1 MSRVAPSPD
10 NLVTVDLQAVADN
23 LAALRA
29 LLPSGMGVAG
39 VVKADAYGHGMV
51 PVARRLKAEGA
62 EALAVALVGEGVL
75 LRRAGIKGPILVL
88 MGLTPEQAPLAVAH
102 DLSPFLAV
110 WEDFAALSQA
120 AQAGGTQAACHLK
133 IDTGMSRLG
142 VSPGEA
148 LELLEGAAALP
159 GLRIEGLASHLAT
172 SGVPGDP
179 TAQKQAEVFSSLLA
193 EARRRGHALPAS
205 SLEASGGVLARPQNA
220 PEPPG
225 LARLGISLY
234 GGLPALESQGVAPL
248 RTAMRFT
255 SRLAAVRLVPAGA
268 GVSYGHLWR
277 APRDTWLGV
286 VAAGYSDGYPRSA
299 SCKAHALIQG
309 RPAPVRGRV
318 CMNAVMVDLTGFD
331 PLPAPGEEVVL
342 LGRSGDED
350 ISADQLGGWADTI
363 PYEIT
368 CSLGAANRR
377 RHRS

>member
-23 LAALRA
+23 LAAMRA

-51 PVARRLKAEGA
+51 PVALRLKAEGA
-62 EALAVALVGEGVL
+62 EALAVALVNEGAL
-75 LRRAGIKGPILVL
+75 LRRAGIEGPILVL

-148 LELLEGAAALP
+148 LELLERVAALP
-159 GLRIEGLASHLAT
+159 GLKVEGLASHLAT

-205 SLEASGGVLARPQNA
+205 SLEASGGVLAPPANA

-234 GGLPALESQGVAPL
+234 GGLPAMESRGAAPL

-277 APRDTWLGV
+277 APQDTWLGV
-286 VAAGYSDGYPRSA
+286 VAAGYSDGYPRHA
-299 SCKAHALIQG
+299 SNRGQVLIAG
-309 RPAPVRGRV
+309 KPAPIRGRV
-318 CMNAVMVDLTGFD
+318 CMNAIMVDLTGFD
-331 PLPAPGEEVVL
+331 PLPAPGDEVVL
-342 LGRSGDED
+342 LGRSGAEE
-350 ISADQLGGWADTI
+350 ITADQLGGWAGTI
-363 PYEIT
+363 SYEIT

-377 RHRS
+377 CHRS

>member
-10 NLVTVDLQAVADN
+10 NLVTVDLQAVAAN

-39 VVKADAYGHGMV
+39 VVKADAYGHGIV

-62 EALAVALVGEGVL
+62 EALAVALPSEGAM
-75 LRRAGIKGPILVL
+75 LRRAGIEGPILVF

-110 WEDFAALSQA
+110 WDDFAGLSQA
-120 AQAGGTQAACHLK
+120 AQAGGTQATCHLK

-142 VSPGEA
+142 VGPDEA
-148 LELLEGAAALP
+148 LDLLERAAALP
-159 GLRIEGLASHLAT
+159 GLKIEGLASHLAT
-172 SGVPGDP
+172 SGVPGDA
-179 TAQKQAEVFSSLLA
+179 TAQKQAQEFSSLLA
-193 EARRRGHALPAS
+193 EARRRGFALPAS
-205 SLEASGGVLARPQNA
+205 SLAASGGVLAPPPDA
-220 PEPPG
+220 PGAPG

-234 GGLPALESQGVAPL
+234 GGLPAPESLGVAPL

-255 SRLAAVRLVPAGA
+255 SRLAGVRLVPAGA
-268 GVSYGHLWR
+268 GVSYGHTWR

-299 SCKAHALIQG
+299 SNQAQVLIQG

-318 CMNAVMVDLTGFD
+318 CMNAIMVDLTGLD
-331 PLPAPGEEVVL
+331 PLPSPGDEVVL
-342 LGRSGDED
+342 LGRSGSEE
-350 ISADQLGGWADTI
+350 ITADQLGGWAGTI
-363 PYEIT
+363 SYEIT

>member
-10 NLVTVDLQAVADN
+10 NLVTVDLEAIAAN
-23 LAALRA
+23 LTALRA
-29 LLPSGMGVAG
+29 LLPAGTGVAG
-39 VVKADAYGHGMV
+39 VVKADAYGHGIV

-62 EALAVALVGEGVL
+62 EALAVALPSEGAM
-75 LRRAGIKGPILVL
+75 LRRAGIEGPILVL
-88 MGLTPEQAPLAVAH
+88 MGVTPEQARLAVAH

-110 WEDFAALSQA
+110 WDDFIALSQA
-120 AQAGGTQAACHLK
+120 AQAGGGRVGCHLK

-142 VSPGEA
+142 LSPDEA
-148 LELLEGAAALP
+148 LELLERAAALP
-159 GLRIEGLASHLAT
+159 GLKIEGLASHLAT

-179 TAQKQAEVFSSLLA
+179 TAQEQATVFSSLLA
-193 EARRRGHALPAS
+193 EARRRGFALPAS
-205 SLEASGGVLARPQNA
+205 SLAASGGVLAPLPNA

-234 GGLPALESQGVAPL
+234 GGLPAMASQGVAPL
-248 RTAMRFT
+248 RGAMRFT
-255 SRLAAVRLVPAGA
+255 SRLAAVRHVPAGA
-268 GVSYGHLWR
+268 GVSYGHTWK

-286 VAAGYSDGYPRSA
+286 VAAGYSDGYPRHA
-299 SCKAHALIQG
+299 SNQAQVLIQG

-318 CMNAVMVDLTGFD
+318 CMNAIMVDLSGLD

-342 LGRSGDED
+342 LGRSGAEE
-350 ISADQLGGWADTI
+350 ISADQLGQWADTI
-363 PYEIT
+363 SYEIT

>member
-1 MSRVAPSPD
+1 
-10 NLVTVDLQAVADN
+10 
-23 LAALRA
+23 
-29 LLPSGMGVAG
+29 
-39 VVKADAYGHGMV
+39 
-51 PVARRLKAEGA
+51 A
-62 EALAVALVGEGVL
+62 EALAVAQVNEGAL
-75 LRRAGIKGPILVL
+75 LRRAGIEGPILVL
-88 MGLTPEQAPLAVAH
+88 MGFTPEQASLAVAH
-102 DLSPFLAV
+102 DLSPFLGC

-120 AQAGGTQAACHLK
+120 AQAGGTQGSCHLK

-148 LELLEGAAALP
+148 LELLERVAALP
-159 GLRIEGLASHLAT
+159 GLKIEGMASHLAT

-179 TAQKQAEVFSSLLA
+179 TAREQATVFSSLLA

-205 SLEASGGVLARPQNA
+205 SLEASGGILARPQNA

-234 GGLPALESQGVAPL
+234 GGLRALESRGVAPL

-255 SRLAAVRLVPAGA
+255 SRLAAVRLAPAGS

-277 APRDTWLGV
+277 APQDTWLGV

-299 SCKAHALIQG
+299 SGKAHALIQG

-318 CMNAVMVDLTGFD
+318 CMNAIMVDLTGFD

-342 LGRSGDED
+342 LGRSGAEE
-350 ISADQLGGWADTI
+350 ITADQLGGWADTI
-363 PYEIT
+363 SYEIT

>member
-29 LLPSGMGVAG
+29 LLPGGMGVAG

-62 EALAVALVGEGVL
+62 EALAVAQVNEGAL
-75 LRRAGIKGPILVL
+75 LRRAGIEGPILVL

-102 DLSPFLAV
+102 DLSPFLSC
-110 WEDFAALSQA
+110 WEDFVALSQA
-120 AQAGGTQAACHLK
+120 AQAGGTRAACHLK

-148 LELLEGAAALP
+148 LELLERVAALP
-159 GLRIEGLASHLAT
+159 GLKIEGLASHLAT

-179 TAQKQAEVFSSLLA
+179 TAREQATVFSSLLA

-234 GGLPALESQGVAPL
+234 GGLPAPQSRGGAPL

-255 SRLAAVRLVPAGA
+255 SRLAAVRLVPAGS

-277 APRDTWLGV
+277 APHDTWLGV

-299 SCKAHALIQG
+299 SNKAQVLIQG
-309 RPAPVRGRV
+309 EIAPIRGRV
-318 CMNAVMVDLTGFD
+318 CMNAVMVDLTGFA

-342 LGRSGDED
+342 LGRSGAEE
-350 ISADQLGGWADTI
+350 ITADQLGGWADTI
-363 PYEIT
+363 SYEIT

>member
-10 NLVTVDLQAVADN
+10 NLVTVDLEAIAAN
-23 LAALRA
+23 LATLRA
-29 LLPSGMGVAG
+29 LLPTGTGVAG

-62 EALAVALVGEGVL
+62 EALAVALVNEGVL

-88 MGLTPEQAPLAVAH
+88 MGITPKQAPLAVAH

-110 WEDFAALSQA
+110 WDDFAALSQA
-120 AQAGGTQAACHLK
+120 AQAGGAQATCHLK

-142 VSPGEA
+142 ANPNEA
-148 LELLEGAAALP
+148 LELLERASALP
-159 GLRIEGLASHLAT
+159 GLKIVGLASHLAT
-172 SGVPGDP
+172 SGAPGDP
-179 TAQKQAEVFSSLLA
+179 TAQEQATVFSALLA
-193 EARRRGHALPAS
+193 EARRRGFALPAS
-205 SLEASGGVLARPQNA
+205 SLAASGGVLAPPPNA

-234 GGLPALESQGVAPL
+234 GGLPAMESRGAAPL

-255 SRLAAVRLVPAGA
+255 SRLAAVRRVPAGA
-268 GVSYGHLWR
+268 GVSYGHTWK
-277 APRDTWLGV
+277 APQDTWLGV

-299 SCKAHALIQG
+299 SNKAQVLIQG

-318 CMNAVMVDLTGFD
+318 CMNAIMVDLTGLD
-331 PLPAPGEEVVL
+331 PLPAPGGEVVL
-342 LGRSGDED
+342 MGRSGAEE
-350 ISADQLGGWADTI
+350 ITADQLGQWANTI
-363 PYEIT
+363 SYEIT